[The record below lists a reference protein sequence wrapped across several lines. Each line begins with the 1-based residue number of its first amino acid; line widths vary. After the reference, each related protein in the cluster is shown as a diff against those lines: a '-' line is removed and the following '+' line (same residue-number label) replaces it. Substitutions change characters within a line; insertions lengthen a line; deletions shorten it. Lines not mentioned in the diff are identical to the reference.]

1 MLRNRFG
8 FVAAGGLAALAVTL
22 AVPAIGQ
29 ESRVAPGLGKQIA
42 ALDRDQVRIAR
53 PRADEPDPARHAAKL
68 KRQRSCTSVC
78 RQRRNA

>member
-29 ESRVAPGLGKQIA
+29 ESRVAPGLGKQIEW
-42 ALDRDQVRIAR
+42 LNGPVTDQFG
-53 PRADEPDPARHAAKL
+53 DL
-68 KRQRSCTSVC
+68 KGRVIFIDLWGV
-78 RQRRNA
+78 N